1 MRSFSVNVSDYLQ
14 NENGATAIEY
24 ALLASLIGI
33 ALIAGAS
40 AMVGSIDSMFKDV
53 DSELVL
59 AAYFPRTFDSWCH
72 LICRWIR
79 HVRIWLDG
87 RWRF

>member
-59 AAYFPRTFDSWCH
+59 ALETVEEP
-72 LICRWIR
+72 
-79 HVRIWLDG
+79 
-87 RWRF
+87 